1 MNVIFLHMYIVLFF
15 FIFLFEYIM
24 FRSDCVFGFFVRYI
38 YVLIIAVIAKNNQLD
53 ILRIK
58 FSVNWIYFQPVGEK
72 VNKKN
77 AIYFLTLLA
86 WYKDLIYQV
95 FFAVIK
101 TLEVVNSKW
110 NIKRYIFKF
119 VFIYLNI
126 VSHKEE

>member
-1 MNVIFLHMYIVLFF
+1 MLFF
-15 FIFLFEYIM
+15 YICISYY
-24 FRSDCVFGFFVRYI
+24 FFSSSYLNILCFVLTVYLGFFVRYI

-95 FFAVIK
+95 FFYCYK

>member
-1 MNVIFLHMYIVLFF
+1 MLFF
-15 FIFLFEYIM
+15 YICISYY
-24 FRSDCVFGFFVRYI
+24 FFSSSYLNILCFVLTVYLGFFVRYI

-86 WYKDLIYQV
+86 WYKDLIYQG

>member
-1 MNVIFLHMYIVLFF
+1 MLFF
-15 FIFLFEYIM
+15 YICISYY
-24 FRSDCVFGFFVRYI
+24 FFSSSYLNILCFVLTVYLGFFVRYI
-38 YVLIIAVIAKNNQLD
+38 YVLIIAVIAKNNHLD

-72 VNKKN
+72 VNKKTQF
-77 AIYFLTLLA
+77 IFSHFLHGIKT
-86 WYKDLIYQV
+86 WFIRV